1 MVNGRTTVRGA
12 AVNAGGGS
20 ASPTAGAPREA
31 GLRAYD
37 PSDRHLGQRRLFGR
51 TWLQERGPMT
61 VTEMAG
67 PCRPPF
73 CAPAR
78 TIGLTAPADAPAA
91 GPRPAQEQGVRG

>member
-1 MVNGRTTVRGA
+1 
-12 AVNAGGGS
+12 
-20 ASPTAGAPREA
+20 
-31 GLRAYD
+31 
-37 PSDRHLGQRRLFGR
+37 
-51 TWLQERGPMT
+51 MT